1 MNSKS
6 KFFIICTQLICLL
19 SSPNT
24 SFSNFIGNSAK
35 HSGLYVSG
43 QYKPS
48 VSIFSKFSVKET
60 NTHTVQ
66 LVALR
71 KDVNSIS
78 INSTSNTGS
87 VVEGISNAANFNF
100 PYVAEFQ
107 DNAFNF
113 SGAIGYSLFE
123 QLNIEVEGSYEEFDA
138 KNPGGYILN
147 DAFRYF
153 ALAREMGEIEPEN
166 NNKHLSPKE
175 EEVAETTPKHVYY
188 TVMRNNGLSILSIMI
203 NGCYNLPLNDLSI
216 SPYFCTGIGVDA
228 IEFFDALHLKLAF
241 QGKLGVTYQ
250 LSNNINL
257 FTNGYYHQVIGDQFK
272 NLKVQYVNELKN
284 DPKIT
289 SAVATLNVGY
299 FGGEIGVRLIL

>member
-6 KFFIICTQLICLL
+6 KFFIICTSLICL
-19 SSPNT
+19 SSLPAI
-24 SFSNFIGNSAK
+24 SSSNFIGNSTK
-35 HSGLYVSG
+35 HSGLYISG

-60 NTHTVQ
+60 NTNTVQ
-66 LVALR
+66 LVALK
-71 KDVNSIS
+71 KDVD
-78 INSTSNTGS
+78 STSIDTSNNGTGAS
-87 VVEGISNAANFNF
+87 ATGISKATNFNC
-100 PYVAEFQ
+100 PYVADFQ

-113 SGAIGYSLFE
+113 SGAIGYSFSE
-123 QLNIEVEGSYEEFDA
+123 QLKIEIEGSYEEFDA
-138 KNPGGYILN
+138 KSPGKYILN

-153 ALAREMGEIEPEN
+153 ALARAMEGDIA
-166 NNKHLSPKE
+166 LSPS
-175 EEVAETTPKHVYY
+175 PKADNVTKAYY
-188 TVMRNNGLSILSIMI
+188 TVMKNDGLSILSIMI

-241 QGKLGVTYQ
+241 QSKLGVTYQ
-250 LSNNINL
+250 LSHNISL

-272 NLKVQYVNELKN
+272 NLKVQYVKELHDK
-284 DPKIT
+284 PPIT

-299 FGGEIGVRLIL
+299 FGGEIGVRLTL

>member
-6 KFFIICTQLICLL
+6 KFFTICTSLICLL

-24 SFSNFIGNSAK
+24 SLSNFIGNSTK

-66 LVALR
+66 LVALK

-78 INSTSNTGS
+78 MNISNGAT
-87 VVEGISNAANFNF
+87 GISKATDFNL

-153 ALAREMGEIEPEN
+153 ALAREMGQEEN
-166 NNKHLSPKE
+166 GNKHLSPKE
-175 EEVAETTPKHVYY
+175 NDTSKTYY

-228 IEFFDALHLKLAF
+228 IEFFDALHLKLAL
-241 QGKLGVTYQ
+241 QSKIGATYQ
-250 LSNNINL
+250 LSDNISL

-272 NLKVQYVNELKN
+272 NLKVQYIGELKEN
-284 DPKIT
+284 PKIT

-299 FGGEIGVRLIL
+299 FGGEIGVRLTL